1 MRALRVLLPV
11 LCIAVAGC
19 ASHARA
25 SRPAAEPRS
34 CFSAG
39 QLRSWKAAN
48 ARTIYL
54 LVGAD
59 RYYRLRLASACP
71 LLLAPGTH
79 LVTRLRGSEQV
90 CGALDWDVA
99 VSEGPEEGSERCVV
113 SSMTELA
120 PKQVAAIPRPL
131 RP

>member
-1 MRALRVLLPV
+1 VLLPV
-11 LCIAVAGC
+11 FCIAIAGC
-19 ASHARA
+19 ASRARA
-25 SRPAAEPRS
+25 TRPAAEAPS

-48 ARTIYL
+48 TRTIYL

-59 RYYRLRLASACP
+59 RYYRLGLASACP

-90 CGALDWDVA
+90 CSPLDWDVA
-99 VSEGPEEGSERCVV
+99 VSEGAEEGSERCIV
-113 SSMTELA
+113 SSMTALA
-120 PKQVAAIPRPL
+120 PRQVAAIPRRF